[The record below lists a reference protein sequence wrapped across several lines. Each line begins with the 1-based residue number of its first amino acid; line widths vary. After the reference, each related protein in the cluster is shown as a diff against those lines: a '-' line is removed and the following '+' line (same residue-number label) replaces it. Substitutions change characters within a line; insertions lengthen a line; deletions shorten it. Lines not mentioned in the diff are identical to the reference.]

1 MKYFKSTI
9 FAQFFEHI
17 MNIVAVILFVTFI
30 LLTAVIMFNF
40 KMIRVKGGKKSRRM
54 DGKNK
59 VLKNER
65 IGKIGTQI
73 KE

>member
-40 KMIRVKGGKKSRRM
+40 KMIREKGEKKSRRT
-54 DGKNK
+54 DGKNQ
-59 VLKNER
+59 VLKKER
-65 IGKIGTQI
+65 KGKIGTQI